1 MLFSMNK
8 SFEGKKRIN
17 PSNNASQAVYI
28 FNKLKARKD
37 QIPIRPLTEG
47 KL

>member
-8 SFEGKKRIN
+8 SFEGKKKIN
-17 PSNNASQAVYI
+17 PSNNASQADI